1 MTRVSSHLSELYE
14 QRSARFEAETAR
26 LGDRSRLVSNLRGLT
41 FGIAVIAGL
50 FAAFGSAPILSG
62 ALSALC
68 SVAFIALVVSHSRV
82 LLAEEDARRWAC
94 VNRRALARCTN
105 CWQQLPGDGAEEK
118 PASHPYAEDLDLFG
132 PASLFQR
139 LSVAHTRY
147 GQRTLAKYLTEP
159 ASPATIRAR
168 QEAARALAPEL
179 ELRQK
184 LEALALALG
193 DVSHQDLRS
202 TAASEPGA
210 EPDSAAAAPARARR
224 EVAPDPE
231 PLLRWAESPPQLSER
246 RVVKWLAWVIPPVTV
261 CAILLAVLA
270 PGISALVWALPLVA
284 GILVN
289 TSSREQTARVFG
301 AVSSTEGAFL
311 RYGAMLEVLEQID
324 LPAQFLSDLRQR
336 VLSAEARPSAAM
348 KRFRDLVGWFDLKH
362 NGLIHPFV
370 NALLLWDI
378 HCVLRLEAWQRRV
391 GCRARQWFDALGEFE
406 ALSSLAALAHDE
418 PEFAFPEIVEDHAV
432 FDAFEL
438 GHPLLDTTARVANDV
453 TLEGP
458 GSILLVTG
466 SNMSGKSTLLRA
478 MGLACVMALAGA
490 PVCARRMRIARCT
503 LRTSIRVSDSLESGI
518 SHFYAELRKLK
529 AVLDAT
535 TGDAPV
541 LFLLDEILHGTNS
554 RERQIGAKWM
564 LSELLR
570 MGAIGAASTH
580 DMGLTRLPET
590 LADRVQL
597 VHFRESIDAGAM
609 TFDYRLRAGPVTA
622 GNALRLMRLVGL
634 DVPLE

>member
-1 MTRVSSHLSELYE
+1 MKRESSHLSELYE
-14 QRSARFEAETAR
+14 QRSERFESEAAR
-26 LGDRSRLVSNLRGLT
+26 LGERSRLVSNLRGLT
-41 FGIAVIAGL
+41 FGVAIVAGL
-50 FAAFGSAPILSG
+50 FAAFGSASLLSG
-62 ALSALC
+62 ALSVVA
-68 SVAFIALVVSHSRV
+68 SGAFIGLVVWHSRV

-94 VNRRALARCTN
+94 VNRRALARCTGR
-105 CWQQLPGDGAEEK
+105 WQRLPGDGAEEK
-118 PASHPYAEDLDLFG
+118 NAAHPYAEDLDLFG

-139 LSVAHTRY
+139 ISVAHTRY
-147 GQRTLAKYLTEP
+147 GQRTLAKYLTET
-159 ASPATIRAR
+159 ASPQVIRAR

-184 LEALALALG
+184 LEGLALALG
-193 DVSHQDLRS
+193 DVSHQELLAT
-202 TAASEPGA
+202 TAT
-210 EPDSAAAAPARARR
+210 DSKSKPAAAAAAARARR
-224 EVAPDPE
+224 EEPPDPE

-246 RVVKWLAWVIPPVTV
+246 RAVKWLAWAIPPVTV
-261 CAILLAVLA
+261 GTILLAILG
-270 PGISALVWALPLVA
+270 PGVPSAVWMLPLA
-284 GILVN
+284 LGILVN
-289 TSSREQTARVFG
+289 YSSREQTARVFG

-324 LPAQFLSDLRQR
+324 LPAQFLSELRQR

-378 HCVLRLEAWQRRV
+378 HCVLRLEAWQRQV
-391 GCRARQWFDALGEFE
+391 GRRARQWFDALGEFE

-418 PEFAFPEIVEDHAV
+418 PDFAFPEIVEDHAV
-432 FDAFEL
+432 FDATEL
-438 GHPLLDTTARVANDV
+438 GHPLLDAASRVPNDV

-458 GSILLVTG
+458 GAIVLVTG

-478 MGLACVMALAGA
+478 MGLACVLALAGA

-529 AVLDAT
+529 AVLEAAAD
-535 TGDAPV
+535 DAPV

-554 RERQIGAKWM
+554 RERQIGAKWL

-580 DMGLTRLPET
+580 DMGLTRLPEK
-590 LADRVQL
+590 LADQVQL
-597 VHFRESIDAGAM
+597 VHFRESIDAGEM
-609 TFDYRLRAGPVTA
+609 TFDYRLRPGPVTA
-622 GNALRLMRLVGL
+622 GNALRLMRIVGL
-634 DVPLE
+634 DVPVE